1 LQRVRDHRI
10 RYFLYYNKFIYNSFI
25 LEKKWLG
32 KS

>member
-25 LEKKWLG
+25 LE
-32 KS
+32 